1 MTIKSSVGANRSVIA
16 RLQMALLFSSVPC
29 DNITATRPIGQ
40 AFSQVKRRKWGPDVT
55 NLGRF
60 LGIFGIF
67 SQVCYP
73 SLPNSGK

>member
-1 MTIKSSVGANRSVIA
+1 MTVKSSVGANRSVIA

-29 DNITATRPIGQ
+29 DNITATIGQ
-40 AFSQVKRRKWGPDVT
+40 AFSRVKRRKWRPDVT